1 MTDPVSEELARRAGE
16 PLPWRWALVVALALH
31 IAALG
36 GLLLAARPKAR
47 ALSLPAVR
55 VHLASAVELPAPSKS
70 PSTPVK
76 SASPTTKVVPKREQA
91 LQAPHSGKKMAP
103 PSPPVN
109 QAAAKAASAPGG
121 TTRKTSASSL
131 QLGQGLAV
139 GAGEEQSF
147 PYDYY
152 LQRLLA
158 TVEANWFKPQAPPG
172 TRCRVRCRIAR
183 SGELLETGL
192 EESSSH
198 AAFDRAAL
206 RAVYAAAPFPPLPQ
220 GFGRS
225 ELILHLEFVQ

>member
-31 IAALG
+31 LAALG

-47 ALSLPAVR
+47 ALTLPAVR
-55 VHLASAVELPAPSKS
+55 VHLASALELPAPSK
-70 PSTPVK
+70 PTSTPVK
-76 SASPTTKVVPKREQA
+76 SASPTAKVVPKREQA
-91 LQAPHSGKKMAP
+91 PQAPHSGKKTAP
-103 PSPPVN
+103 PSPPVSPK
-109 QAAAKAASAPGG
+109 AAKAASAPGG
-121 TTRKTSASSL
+121 TTRQTSTSSL

-183 SGELLETGL
+183 SGELLEAGL
-192 EESSSH
+192 EESSPH

-220 GFGRS
+220 GFGRY